1 MKIKCIDH
9 IGVAIKS
16 LSEASKFYTDILG
29 LERTGT
35 ETVSEQKAKVSF
47 IPIKDTNIELLESTE
62 PEGPIAKFIDSHGEG
77 IHHIAIR
84 VENIEETLRDL
95 KAKGVRLIDQKP
107 RIGARGIKIAFI
119 HPKETKGVLIE
130 ICEENRAQ
138 EFTRG

>member
-9 IGVAIKS
+9 IGVAVKN
-16 LSEASKFYTDILG
+16 LSEASKFYADILG

-35 ETVSEQKAKVSF
+35 ETVFNQKARVSF

-62 PEGPIAKFIDSHGEG
+62 PEGPIAKFIESRGEG
-77 IHHIAIR
+77 IHHIALR
-84 VENIEETLRDL
+84 VENIEEALQAL
-95 KAKGVRLIDQKP
+95 KTKSVQLIDQKP

-130 ICEENRAQ
+130 ICEKNRV
-138 EFTRG
+138 